1 LRILTLGC
9 GHIGSVIAQDVA
21 TALPWVDVTI
31 SDSQRERAEAIAST
45 LGADNVHAMALDVA
59 DRRALTTVLADF
71 DLAVGLTPGRA
82 GYGAMAAA
90 IHAGVDM
97 VDLSYM
103 PQNPLTLDE
112 AAVNAGVCVVPDCGV
127 APGLSNLL
135 VGQAVSLL
143 DAVRDV
149 YILVG
154 GLPQTPI
161 PPLGYKVTWCVEDLV
176 EEYVREVSI
185 VQDGRRVTVQALD
198 GVETVVFPGMGRLE
212 AFYTDGVRTLHH
224 TVPGV
229 NNLWEKTLRYP
240 GHVDQIK
247 LLMSLGFFSTLPVT
261 VGADTVAPRDLT
273 TVLLEQRLSLP
284 TVQDV
289 VAMSI
294 EVTGTQQGEPTRHT
308 YRLLD
313 HYDAA
318 VGVSA
323 MARTTAYTAST
334 VIQLLVNGVITVKGV
349 VPPERLGMAGGVFH
363 AVMAELAK
371 KGIHVTHEEHYDGV
385 PT

>member
-21 TALPWVDVTI
+21 TALPWAGVTI
-31 SDSQRERAEAIAST
+31 SDSQRDRAEAIAST
-45 LGADNVHAMALDVA
+45 IGADNVHAMALDVA
-59 DRRALTTVLADF
+59 DRRALTATLADF

-112 AAVNAGVCVVPDCGV
+112 AAVQAGVCVVPDCGV

-185 VQDGRRVTVQALD
+185 VQDGRRVTVHALD
-198 GVETVVFPGMGRLE
+198 GVETVVFPGVGRLE

-247 LLMSLGFFSTLPVT
+247 LLMSLGFFSAVPVT
-261 VGADTVAPRDLT
+261 VGAETVVPRDLT
-273 TVLLEQRLSLP
+273 AVLLEQRLSLP
-284 TVQDV
+284 TVPDV
-289 VAMSI
+289 VAMRI
-294 EVTGTQQGEPTRHT
+294 EVAGAQQGEPTRHT

-318 VGVSA
+318 AGVSA
-323 MARTTAYTAST
+323 MARTTAYTASI
-334 VIQLLVNGVITVKGV
+334 VIQLLVNGAITVKGV

-371 KGIHVTHEEHYDGV
+371 KGIHVTHEEHHDGV
-385 PT
+385 PA

>member
-21 TALPWVDVTI
+21 TALPWAEVTI
-31 SDSQRERAEAIAST
+31 SDSQRDRAEAIASII
-45 LGADNVHAMALDVA
+45 GADNVHAMALDVA
-59 DRRALTTVLADF
+59 DRRALTAALADF
-71 DLAVGLTPGRA
+71 DLAVGLTPGCA

-112 AAVNAGVCVVPDCGV
+112 AAVQAGVCVVPDCGV
-127 APGLSNLL
+127 APGLSNFL

-143 DAVRDV
+143 DAVHDV

-185 VQDGRRVTVQALD
+185 VQDGRRVTVHALD
-198 GVETVVFPGMGRLE
+198 GVETVVFPGVGRLE

-247 LLMSLGFFSTLPVT
+247 LLMSLGFFSAVPVT
-261 VGADTVAPRDLT
+261 VGAETVVPRDLT
-273 TVLLEQRLSLP
+273 AVLLEQRLSLP
-284 TVQDV
+284 TVPDV
-289 VAMSI
+289 VAMRI
-294 EVTGTQQGEPTRHT
+294 EVAGAQQGEPTRHT

-318 VGVSA
+318 AGVSA
-323 MARTTAYTAST
+323 MARTTAYTASI
-334 VIQLLVNGVITVKGV
+334 VIQLLVNGAITAKGV

-371 KGIHVTHEEHYDGV
+371 KGIHVTHEEHHDGV
-385 PT
+385 PA

>member
-1 LRILTLGC
+1 MRIITLGC
-9 GHIGSVIAQDVA
+9 GHIGSVIAQDI
-21 TALPWVDVTI
+21 TDALPRAEVTI
-31 SDSQRERAEAIAST
+31 SDSQRERAEAITST
-45 LGADNVHAMALDVA
+45 LGADNVHAMALDVS
-59 DRRALTTVLADF
+59 DRRALAAALADF

-82 GYGAMAAA
+82 GYEAMAAA

-103 PQNPLTLDE
+103 PQNPLALNE
-112 AAVNAGVCVVPDCGV
+112 AAVQAGVCVVPDCGV

-143 DAVRDV
+143 DEVHDV

-198 GVETVVFPGMGRLE
+198 GVEDVVFPGVGRLE
-212 AFYTDGVRTLHH
+212 AFYTDGVRTLHD

-229 NNLWEKTLRYP
+229 KNLWEKTLRYP
-240 GHVDQIK
+240 GHVEQIK
-247 LLMSLGFFSTLPVT
+247 LLMSLGFFSAAPIT
-261 VGADTVAPRDLT
+261 VGANTVAPRDLT
-273 TVLLEQRLSLP
+273 TVLLEQRLRLP
-284 TVQDV
+284 TVQDL

-294 EVTGTQQGEPTRHT
+294 EVTGAQQDEPTRHT

-313 HYDAA
+313 YYDAA
-318 VGVSA
+318 EGISA
-323 MARTTAYTAST
+323 MARTTAYTASII
-334 VIQLLVNGVITVKGV
+334 IQLLVNGVITTKGV
-349 VPPERLGMAGGVFH
+349 VPPERLGMVGGVFH
-363 AVMAELAK
+363 EVMAELAK
-371 KGIHVTHEEHYDGV
+371 KGVHVTHEEHHDDV
-385 PT
+385 RA